1 MFASR
6 RLTSK
11 LTCRPAHSHWVP
23 CLLLVASW
31 SYHVVAQGPNP
42 TPSRLSSVYS
52 NSPETQNIELQV
64 GEQRVIPSD
73 NVRSYSEG
81 AKGVVDVRLTKDATE
96 FIIVALRPGTT
107 SLLFLMMDGTE
118 RHYKFTV
125 YDPDSSKPTFKGG
138 SAVNP
143 KDNIRLDFY
152 FVQVSKNYRHQ
163 IGLGWPGTAASTL
176 NAEFNLKSGN
186 LDSATAVIANQALP
200 RLDMAQVSGWAKVM
214 RQAAVVTANGEKAT
228 FSGGGE
234 VNFPI
239 QSALTSGLHKIPYG
253 STIDVEPR
261 YDANTGRIELH
272 IHADI
277 SELDSDNG
285 STVPGRITSTLE
297 TQVNLELGQSLIL
310 AGLSAHSERRS
321 KTGLPILSQI
331 PIFGIFF
338 GSHARA
344 EEESENIVLLV
355 PSVVDAVSMQDRDR
369 IASALAAYA
378 NFAGDFADVE
388 LVPPAQATSESTKT
402 RERATS
408 RQP

>member
-1 MFASR
+1 MSVENNRFR
-6 RLTSK
+6 RLWCM
-11 LTCRPAHSHWVP
+11 LFVILCNRN
-23 CLLLVASW
+23 VA
-31 SYHVVAQGPNP
+31 AQGPNSTSPRVP
-42 TPSRLSSVYS
+42 TVNPSSLDIQS
-52 NSPETQNIELQV
+52 IDLQV

-81 AKGVVDVRLTKDATE
+81 AKGIVDVRLTKDAAE
-96 FIIVALRPGTT
+96 FIVVALKPGATT
-107 SLLFLMMDGTE
+107 LLFLMMDGTE
-118 RHYKFTV
+118 RHYKISV
-125 YDPDSSKPTFKGG
+125 SEPEGPAGG
-138 SAVNP
+138 SKSGGTVNP

-163 IGLGWPGTAASTL
+163 IGLGWPGTVAPTF
-176 NAEFNLKSGN
+176 NAQFDVKGGN
-186 LDSATAVIANQALP
+186 FDSATAVIANQALP

-239 QSALTSGLHKIPYG
+239 QSALTSSLHKIPYG

-272 IHADI
+272 LHADI

-285 STVPGRITSTLE
+285 TTVPGRMTSTLD

-310 AGLSAHSERRS
+310 AGLTAKSERRS
-321 KTGLPILSQI
+321 KEGLPFLSQI
-331 PIFGIFF
+331 PIFGVFF

-344 EEESENIVLLV
+344 EEESENIVLIV
-355 PSVVDAVSMQDRDR
+355 PSVVDAVSMQDRNR
-369 IASALAAYA
+369 ISNALAAYTEFTGNLA
-378 NFAGDFADVE
+378 DLDLLPPPLAGSASK
-388 LVPPAQATSESTKT
+388 PPRAGAAT
-402 RERATS
+402 

>member
-1 MFASR
+1 M
-6 RLTSK
+6 
-11 LTCRPAHSHWVP
+11 PDI
-23 CLLLVASW
+23 
-31 SYHVVAQGPNP
+31 
-42 TPSRLSSVYS
+42 
-52 NSPETQNIELQV
+52 QNIELQL

-96 FIIVALRPGTT
+96 FVVVAIKPGTT
-107 SLLFLMMDGTE
+107 TLLFLMMDGSE
-118 RHYKFTV
+118 RHYKITV
-125 YDPDSSKPTFKGG
+125 VDPEGPRTLSKGG
-138 SAVNP
+138 NTVTP
-143 KDNIRLDFY
+143 RDNIRLDFY

-163 IGLGWPGTAASTL
+163 IGLGWPSSVAPTF
-176 NAEFNLKSGN
+176 NAQMDLKTGN

-239 QSALTSGLHKIPYG
+239 QSALTSSLHKIPFG

-272 IHADI
+272 LHADI

-285 STVPGRITSTLE
+285 TSVPGRMTSTLD

-310 AGLSAHSERRS
+310 AGLTARSERRS
-321 KTGLPILSQI
+321 KAGLPLLSQI
-331 PIFGIFF
+331 PILGIFF
-338 GSHARA
+338 GSHGRT
-344 EEESENIVLLV
+344 EEESENIVLIV
-355 PSVVDAVSMQDRDR
+355 PSVVDAVSMQDRNR
-369 IASALAAYA
+369 IANALATYTD
-378 NFAGDFADVE
+378 FTGHLDDVDLLPPVSAGSASR
-388 LVPPAQATSESTKT
+388 PAKAG
-402 RERATS
+402 AAP